1 MLYAAH
7 YYNYIRLLP
16 FRWRN
21 LVIFPEFFNI
31 SYSRER
37 QARREKEFSRSR
49 HGYGQIPFR
58 YSELVEESNKIV
70 LFRTQ

>member
-1 MLYAAH
+1 MT
-7 YYNYIRLLP
+7 IP
-16 FRWRN
+16 VDRWRN

-31 SYSRER
+31 FYSRGR
-37 QARREKEFSRSR
+37 QARREKEFNHSWHR
-49 HGYGQIPFR
+49 YGQIPFR